1 MVHGCTKYVRK
12 GNDVQIHTSKPAV
25 PGKPAVPTATAT
37 LTATPNRQPFAWPK
51 LLTEN
56 GRGIAFG
63 GDYNPDQW
71 SEETWDDDV
80 CLMKKAGVNTVAL
93 AIFSWDRI
101 QPQENRW
108 DFGWLD
114 RIIDKLGKAGIAT
127 DLASA
132 TATAPLWL
140 YEKHPEV
147 LPCDKF
153 GHPVNAGSRQSW
165 SPTSPVFKE
174 YALTLCRKLAE
185 RYGANPYVTAWHMGN
200 EYGWNNRNDYSDNA
214 LNAFRL
220 WCERKYGTIGALNQA
235 WGTTFWGQEMN
246 SFDEVLIPRF
256 MGADSMVNPGQ
267 KLDFERFGND
277 MLLDFYKAERDA
289 IAEICPDKPFTTNFM
304 VSTDQC
310 CMDYADWANEVN
322 FVSNDHY
329 FHEGG
334 EMHLDELACSDALMD
349 SFALGKPWYV
359 MEHSTSAVQW
369 KPLNMRKRKG
379 ETVRDS
385 LAHVAM
391 GADAINFFQWRA
403 SAFGA
408 ESFHSAMVPH
418 AGEDTKL
425 FRQVCELG
433 ETLQTLA
440 DAGVQGSELER
451 SDTAILFS
459 AESEWATRSQTLPSM
474 KLNHWHDVRDWYRA
488 FLNAGS
494 RADIMPL
501 KYDWSDYKTVVLPTV
516 LMLSAVDTRRLA
528 DFAAAGGRVVVGY
541 ATGLI
546 DENFHTWLGGY
557 PGAGNGLLRDM
568 LGIRGEEFNILG
580 SGVEGEP
587 EAIRLGAGGEVA
599 PEDAAALNGATT
611 RLWQNDVTVT
621 GDRTQVLAMYAGEE
635 ADEWELDGMAA
646 VTRNPY
652 GAGEAYF
659 VGCDLDVA
667 DLTKLIRTYLA
678 APAQSQ
684 QSQANTDVLHTVR
697 KSADAA
703 FDFYLPRGKKEVEL
717 QGVEGEPVVLF
728 QTERGEENGSYTV
741 RRNGV
746 LVVRR

>member
-12 GNDVQIHTSKPAV
+12 GNDVQIHT
-25 PGKPAVPTATAT
+25 GKPAVP
-37 LTATPNRQPFAWPK
+37 TATPNRQPFAWPK

-71 SEETWDDDV
+71 PEEIWDDDIR
-80 CLMKKAGVNTVAL
+80 LMEKAGVNTVAL

-101 QPQENRW
+101 QPTEDRW
-108 DFGWLD
+108 NFGWLD
-114 RIIDKLGKAGIAT
+114 RIIEKLGKAGIAT

-147 LPCDKF
+147 LPRDKY
-153 GHPVNAGSRQSW
+153 GHQVNAGSRQSW

-494 RADIMPL
+494 RADIVPL

-516 LMLSAVDTRRLA
+516 LILSAADTQRLT

-557 PGAGNGLLRDM
+557 PGAGDGLLRDM

-599 PEDAAALNGATT
+599 LEDAAALNGATT

>member
-25 PGKPAVPTATAT
+25 PTAAAT

-185 RYGANPYVTAWHMGN
+185 RYGTNPYVTAWHMGN

>member
-12 GNDVQIHTSKPAV
+12 GNDVQIHT
-25 PGKPAVPTATAT
+25 GKPAATAT
-37 LTATPNRQPFAWPK
+37 PTATPNRQPFAWPK

-80 CLMKKAGVNTVAL
+80 RLMKKAGVNTVAL

-459 AESEWATRSQTLPSM
+459 AESEWATRSETLPSM

-488 FLNAGS
+488 FLDAGT

-528 DFAAAGGRVVVGY
+528 DFVAAGGRVVVGY

-684 QSQANTDVLHTVR
+684 QSQANTDVLHAVR

>member
-25 PGKPAVPTATAT
+25 PGKPAVPAATAT

-80 CLMKKAGVNTVAL
+80 RLMKKAGVNTVAL

-289 IAEICPDKPFTTNFM
+289 ITEICPDKPFTTNFM

-433 ETLQTLA
+433 ETLQTLV

-459 AESEWATRSQTLPSM
+459 AESEWATRSETLPSM

-488 FLNAGS
+488 FLDAGT

-599 PEDAAALNGATT
+599 LEDAAALNGATT

>member
-12 GNDVQIHTSKPAV
+12 GNDVQIHT
-25 PGKPAVPTATAT
+25 GKPAVPTATAT

-80 CLMKKAGVNTVAL
+80 RLMKKAGVNTVAL

-459 AESEWATRSQTLPSM
+459 AESEWATRSETLPSM

-488 FLNAGS
+488 FLDAGT

-599 PEDAAALNGATT
+599 LEDAAALNGATT

-717 QGVEGEPVVLF
+717 QDVEGEPVVLF

>member
-25 PGKPAVPTATAT
+25 PTATA
-37 LTATPNRQPFAWPK
+37 NRQPFAWPK

-80 CLMKKAGVNTVAL
+80 RLMKKAGVNTVAL

-459 AESEWATRSQTLPSM
+459 AESEWATRSETLPSM

-488 FLNAGS
+488 FLDAGT

>member
-12 GNDVQIHTSKPAV
+12 GNDVQIHT
-25 PGKPAVPTATAT
+25 GKPAATAT
-37 LTATPNRQPFAWPK
+37 PTATPNRQPFAWPK

-71 SEETWDDDV
+71 PEDVWDDDIR
-80 CLMKKAGVNTVAL
+80 LMTQAGVNTVAL
-93 AIFSWDRI
+93 AIFSWDRL
-101 QPQENRW
+101 QPTEDHW

-433 ETLQTLA
+433 ETLRTLA

-494 RADIMPL
+494 RADIVPL

-703 FDFYLPRGKKEVEL
+703 FDFYLPRGKNEVEL

-741 RRNGV
+741 RRSGV

>member
-12 GNDVQIHTSKPAV
+12 GNDVQIHT
-25 PGKPAVPTATAT
+25 GKPAVPTATAT

-80 CLMKKAGVNTVAL
+80 RLMKKAGVNTVAL

-289 IAEICPDKPFTTNFM
+289 ITEICPDKPFTTNFM

-488 FLNAGS
+488 FLDAGT

-557 PGAGNGLLRDM
+557 PGAGDGLLRDM

-599 PEDAAALNGATT
+599 LEDAAALNGATT

>member
-12 GNDVQIHTSKPAV
+12 GNDVQIHTS
-25 PGKPAVPTATAT
+25 KPAVPTATAT

-459 AESEWATRSQTLPSM
+459 AESEWATRSETLPSM

-488 FLNAGS
+488 FLDAGT

-599 PEDAAALNGATT
+599 LEDAAALNGATT

-646 VTRNPY
+646 VARNPY

>member
-12 GNDVQIHTSKPAV
+12 GNDVQIHTSKPA
-25 PGKPAVPTATAT
+25 ATAT
-37 LTATPNRQPFAWPK
+37 PAATPNRQPFAWPK

-80 CLMKKAGVNTVAL
+80 RLMKKAGVNTVAL

-459 AESEWATRSQTLPSM
+459 AESEWATRSETLPSM

-488 FLNAGS
+488 FLDAGT

-528 DFAAAGGRVVVGY
+528 DFVAAGGRVVVGY

>member
-80 CLMKKAGVNTVAL
+80 RLMKKAGVNTVAL

-101 QPQENRW
+101 QPTEDRW
-108 DFGWLD
+108 NFGWLD
-114 RIIDKLGKAGIAT
+114 RIIEKLGKAGIAT

-433 ETLQTLA
+433 ETLRTLA

-494 RADIMPL
+494 RADIVPL

-599 PEDAAALNGATT
+599 LEDAAALNGATT

>member
-12 GNDVQIHTSKPAV
+12 GNDVQIHT
-25 PGKPAVPTATAT
+25 GKPAVP
-37 LTATPNRQPFAWPK
+37 TATPNRQPFAWPK

-71 SEETWDDDV
+71 PEEIWDDDIR
-80 CLMKKAGVNTVAL
+80 LMEKAGVNTVAL

-101 QPQENRW
+101 QPTEDRW
-108 DFGWLD
+108 NFGWLD
-114 RIIDKLGKAGIAT
+114 RIIEKLGKAGIAT

-147 LPCDKF
+147 LPRDKY
-153 GHPVNAGSRQSW
+153 GHQVNAGSRQSW

-185 RYGANPYVTAWHMGN
+185 RYGANPYVTVWHMGN

-494 RADIMPL
+494 RADIVPL

-516 LMLSAVDTRRLA
+516 LILSAVDTRRLA

-599 PEDAAALNGATT
+599 LEDAAALNGATT

>member
-12 GNDVQIHTSKPAV
+12 GSDVQIHT
-25 PGKPAVPTATAT
+25 GKPAVP
-37 LTATPNRQPFAWPK
+37 TATPNRQPFAWPK

-71 SEETWDDDV
+71 PEEIWDDDIR
-80 CLMKKAGVNTVAL
+80 LMEKAGVNTVAL

-101 QPQENRW
+101 QPTEDRW
-108 DFGWLD
+108 NFGWLD

-174 YALTLCRKLAE
+174 YALILCRKLAE

-349 SFALGKPWYV
+349 SFAHGKPWYV

-433 ETLQTLA
+433 ETLRTLA

-494 RADIMPL
+494 RADIVPL

>member
-12 GNDVQIHTSKPAV
+12 GNDVQIYTSKPAV

-80 CLMKKAGVNTVAL
+80 RLMKKAGVNTVAL

-140 YEKHPEV
+140 YESHPEV
-147 LPCDKF
+147 LPRDKY

-185 RYGANPYVTAWHMGN
+185 RYGTNPYVTAWHMGN
-200 EYGWNNRNDYSDNA
+200 EYGWNNREDYSDNA
-214 LNAFRL
+214 LEAFRA
-220 WCERKYGTIGALNQA
+220 WCRRKYGTIDALNQA

-246 SFDEVLIPRF
+246 GFDEVLIPRF

-488 FLNAGS
+488 FLDAGT

>member
-80 CLMKKAGVNTVAL
+80 RLMKKAGVNTVAL

-140 YEKHPEV
+140 YESHPEV
-147 LPCDKF
+147 LPRDKY

-185 RYGANPYVTAWHMGN
+185 RYGTNPYVTAWHMGN
-200 EYGWNNRNDYSDNA
+200 EYGWNNREDYSDNA
-214 LNAFRL
+214 LEAFRA
-220 WCERKYGTIGALNQA
+220 WCRRKYGTIDALNQA

-246 SFDEVLIPRF
+246 GFDEVLIPRF

-488 FLNAGS
+488 FLDAGT

-599 PEDAAALNGATT
+599 LEDAAALNGATT

>member
-25 PGKPAVPTATAT
+25 PTAAAT
-37 LTATPNRQPFAWPK
+37 LTATPKRQPFAWPK

-71 SEETWDDDV
+71 PEEIWDDDIR
-80 CLMKKAGVNTVAL
+80 LMEKAGVNTVAL

-101 QPQENRW
+101 QPTEDRW
-108 DFGWLD
+108 NFGWLD

-459 AESEWATRSQTLPSM
+459 AESEWATRSETLPSM

-488 FLNAGS
+488 FLDAGT

-697 KSADAA
+697 KSAGAA

>member
-12 GNDVQIHTSKPAV
+12 GNDVQIHT
-25 PGKPAVPTATAT
+25 GKPAVP
-37 LTATPNRQPFAWPK
+37 TATPNRQPFAWPK

-71 SEETWDDDV
+71 PEEIWDDDIR
-80 CLMKKAGVNTVAL
+80 LMEKAGVNTVAL

-101 QPQENRW
+101 QPTEDRW
-108 DFGWLD
+108 NFGWLD
-114 RIIDKLGKAGIAT
+114 RIIEKLSKAGIAT

-174 YALTLCRKLAE
+174 YALILCRKLAE

-310 CMDYADWANEVN
+310 CMDYADWVNEVN

-459 AESEWATRSQTLPSM
+459 AESEWATRSETLPSM

-488 FLNAGS
+488 FLDAGT

>member
-12 GNDVQIHTSKPAV
+12 GNDVQIHT
-25 PGKPAVPTATAT
+25 GKPAVPTATAT

-80 CLMKKAGVNTVAL
+80 RLMKKAGVNTVAL

-289 IAEICPDKPFTTNFM
+289 ITEICPDKPFTTNFM

-488 FLNAGS
+488 FLDAGT

-599 PEDAAALNGATT
+599 LEDAAALNGATT

-621 GDRTQVLAMYAGEE
+621 GDRTQVLTMYAGEE

>member
-12 GNDVQIHTSKPAV
+12 GNDVQIHT
-25 PGKPAVPTATAT
+25 GKPAVPTATAT

-56 GRGIAFG
+56 SRGIAFG

-80 CLMKKAGVNTVAL
+80 RLMKKAGVNTVAL

-147 LPCDKF
+147 LPRDKYS
-153 GHPVNAGSRQSW
+153 HQVNAGSRQSW

-459 AESEWATRSQTLPSM
+459 AESEWATRSETLPSM

-488 FLNAGS
+488 FLDAGT

-697 KSADAA
+697 KSAGAA

>member
-12 GNDVQIHTSKPAV
+12 GNDVQIHT
-25 PGKPAVPTATAT
+25 GKPAVPTAT
-37 LTATPNRQPFAWPK
+37 PKRQPFAWPK

-71 SEETWDDDV
+71 PEEIWDDDV

-289 IAEICPDKPFTTNFM
+289 ITEICPDKPFTTNFM

-459 AESEWATRSQTLPSM
+459 AESEWATRSETLPSM

-494 RADIMPL
+494 RADIVPL

-516 LMLSAVDTRRLA
+516 LILSAADTQRLA

-557 PGAGNGLLRDM
+557 PGAGDGLLRNM

-599 PEDAAALNGATT
+599 LEDAAALNGATT

>member
-80 CLMKKAGVNTVAL
+80 RLMKKAGVNTVAL

-185 RYGANPYVTAWHMGN
+185 RYGSNPYVTAWHMGN

-235 WGTTFWGQEMN
+235 WGATFWGQEMN

-459 AESEWATRSQTLPSM
+459 AESEWATRSETLPSM

-488 FLNAGS
+488 FLDAGT

-599 PEDAAALNGATT
+599 LEDAAALNGATT

-703 FDFYLPRGKKEVEL
+703 FDFYLPRGKREVEL

>member
-80 CLMKKAGVNTVAL
+80 RLMKKAGVNTVAL

-433 ETLQTLA
+433 ETLRTLA

-494 RADIMPL
+494 RADIVPL

-741 RRNGV
+741 RRSGV

>member
-12 GNDVQIHTSKPAV
+12 GNDVQIHT
-25 PGKPAVPTATAT
+25 GKPAVPTATAT

-80 CLMKKAGVNTVAL
+80 RLMKKAGVNTVAL

-220 WCERKYGTIGALNQA
+220 WCERKYGTIDALNQA

-246 SFDEVLIPRF
+246 DFDEVLIPRF

-488 FLNAGS
+488 FLDAGT

-599 PEDAAALNGATT
+599 LEDAAALNGATT

-678 APAQSQ
+678 APVQSQ

>member
-12 GNDVQIHTSKPAV
+12 GNDVQIYTSKPAV

-80 CLMKKAGVNTVAL
+80 RLMKKAGVNTVAL

-459 AESEWATRSQTLPSM
+459 AESEWATRSETLPSM

-494 RADIMPL
+494 RADIVPL

-516 LMLSAVDTRRLA
+516 LILSAADTQRLA

-557 PGAGNGLLRDM
+557 PGAGDGLLRDM

-599 PEDAAALNGATT
+599 LEDAAALNGATT

>member
-1 MVHGCTKYVRK
+1 M
-12 GNDVQIHTSKPAV
+12 HT
-25 PGKPAVPTATAT
+25 GKPAVPTATAT

-80 CLMKKAGVNTVAL
+80 RLMKKAGVNTVAL

-140 YEKHPEV
+140 YESHPEV
-147 LPCDKF
+147 LPRDKY

-185 RYGANPYVTAWHMGN
+185 RYGTNPYVTAWHMGN
-200 EYGWNNRNDYSDNA
+200 EYGWNNREDYSDNA
-214 LNAFRL
+214 LEAFRA
-220 WCERKYGTIGALNQA
+220 WCRRKYGTIGALNQA

-289 IAEICPDKPFTTNFM
+289 ITEICPDKPFTTNFM

-488 FLNAGS
+488 FLDAGT

-599 PEDAAALNGATT
+599 LEDAAALNGATT